1 MLLTT
6 SNQCVQEQVHTI
18 MNSVQS
24 YVKYKCVCYNDDC
37 SYTTDA
43 LLTYN
48 MARVYN
54 RLGECQTGMFAVK
67 MSL

>member
-6 SNQCVQEQVHTI
+6 CNQCVQEQVHTI
-18 MNSVQS
+18 MNSDQS
-24 YVKYKCVCYNDDC
+24 YVKYKSVYYNDC

-54 RLGECQTGMFAVK
+54 RLGECRIGIFAVK